1 MTPDLDPFA
10 VEVIR
15 HGLSAAAEEMSLVM
29 TRSARSPLLREAGD
43 LSSAIMDAE
52 GGLVGQGRDIPI
64 HLGAMAYTIREL
76 LKVYPAGRMREG
88 DALIY
93 NLGILGGNHLN
104 DVKVARPIYVDGR
117 LIAFALSLAHWPDV
131 GGTWPGSYYATAMDT
146 YQDGMRIPPVLI
158 ATRDGVQPGAMA
170 MILHNVRDPISCEGD
185 MLAQIAST
193 AAAERRVRDLCAQ
206 HGTET
211 FIAAMSRLHDLSE
224 AEMRAAIAS
233 LPDGSWEGEDWVDG
247 GDPGT
252 GPARIHVRLTI
263 AGEEATIDLSGSC
276 DRVNSFCN
284 CTPYIARSAVIYAMR
299 VLSGREMQQNEGAL
313 RPLTIVTRPGS
324 IFEPGWNAAV
334 AAGNHETSGRIVDAM
349 FKAMEHV
356 VPRNVSAGGGT
367 TAGMLTFSERMPD
380 ASWRMLYEVHAGGEG
395 ARHDRAGSPAVRVHL
410 TNTANTPAE
419 MIEATY
425 AIRVERQAIRRGS
438 GGAGEHAGGDGLVR
452 AYRVLA
458 KEMLLTTCCERMVVP
473 PYGMKGGAE
482 GMPFAITLERDG
494 CTEAL
499 PGKGNLVLRQG
510 DLVTIETCG
519 GGGFGRVA

>member
-1 MTPDLDPFA
+1 MSAELDPFV

-76 LKVYPAGRMREG
+76 LKIYPAERFREG
-88 DALIY
+88 DAVIY

-104 DVKVARPIYVDGR
+104 DVKVARPIYSEGR

-131 GGTWPGSYYATAMDT
+131 GGTWPGSYYAAAMDT

-158 ATRDGVQPGAMA
+158 SSREGMQPDALA
-170 MILHNVRDPISCEGD
+170 MILHNVRDPVSCEGD
-185 MLAQIAST
+185 MLAQIAATS
-193 AAAERRVRDLCAQ
+193 AAERRVHDLCAQ
-206 HGTET
+206 HGTEA
-211 FIAAMSRLHDLSE
+211 FVAAMSRLHDLSE
-224 AEMRAAIAS
+224 AEMRAAIAA
-233 LPDGSWEGEDWVDG
+233 LPDGSFEGEDWIDF
-247 GDPGT
+247 GDPGS
-252 GPARIHVRLTI
+252 GPARIHVRITI
-263 AGEEATIDLSGSC
+263 EGDEAVIDLSESC
-276 DRVNSFCN
+276 DKVKSFCN
-284 CTPYIARSAVIYAMR
+284 CTPYIARSAVIYAAR

-349 FKAMEHV
+349 FKAMSQVIPE
-356 VPRNVSAGGGT
+356 NVASGGGT

-380 ASWRMLYEVHAGGEG
+380 SSWRMLYEVHAGGEG
-395 ARHDRAGSPAVRVHL
+395 ARHDRPGSPATRVHL

-425 AIRVERQAIRRGS
+425 ALRVERQMIRRGS
-438 GGAGEHAGGDGLVR
+438 GGAGLHRGGDGLVR

-458 KEMLLTTCCERMVVP
+458 QEMLLTTCCERVVVP
-473 PYGMKGGAE
+473 PYGLHGGEDGAT
-482 GMPFAITLERDG
+482 FAITLERDG
-494 CTEAL
+494 MCEAV

-519 GGGFGRVA
+519 GGGFGRA